1 MDNVLMKY
9 LGKKDAFFL
18 FERHGDSEIIR
29 FHHIRSDLIHH
40 YDLFSEKFINRLFLV
55 KFFIS
60 NQDDQV
66 SRIISDMEVQ
76 EELRRV

>member
-29 FHHIRSDLIHH
+29 FHHVRSDLI
-40 YDLFSEKFINRLFLV
+40 YNYELFTEKFVNHLFKV
-55 KFFIS
+55 HFFIS
-60 NQDDQV
+60 NQDDRV
-66 SRIISDMEVQ
+66 SRIISDLEIQ
-76 EELRRV
+76 EDEHAV